1 MTTTEESS
9 LLEPP
14 REPDSKAV
22 ITKERLDS
30 LKKAREAKA
39 KKVKELNDKELD
51 LVNTLKNIYN
61 TMGILDTRVNSLD
74 LHVRSLGKRTHEE
87 EEELIAQPASKK
99 IKAEDEPTEDPTA
112 DSITTTLLRGAGL
125 AAAFIIAR
133 LAGDY
138 IDKWQSPQNHKDSN
152 HDVHIPAF
160 M

>member
-14 REPDSKAV
+14 RDPDSKAV

-39 KKVKELNDKELD
+39 KKVKELNEKEVD
-51 LVNTLKNIYN
+51 LLNTIKNVYH
-61 TMGILDTRVNSLD
+61 TMSILDTRVNALD
-74 LHVRSLGKRTHEE
+74 LHVRGLGKRAREE
-87 EEELIAQPASKK
+87 EEEIPTPQKK
-99 IKAEDEPTEDPTA
+99 PKVIEDGENTKSNDEPPLSHT
-112 DSITTTLLRGAGL
+112 ILRGAGL
-125 AAAFIIAR
+125 ALAFTATRMAAYY
-133 LAGDY
+133 L
-138 IDKWQSPQNHKDSN
+138 DKWQTTQFHKDTS

>member
-14 REPDSKAV
+14 REPDLKAV

-74 LHVRSLGKRTHEE
+74 LHVRSLGKRPHEGEE
-87 EEELIAQPASKK
+87 EIIQPTNKK
-99 IKAEDEPTEDPTA
+99 TKVEDEPIEEPTS
-112 DSITTTLLRGAGL
+112 DSIATTLFRGAGL

-133 LAGDY
+133 LASDY